1 MKGHS
6 RRAGGWQD
14 GGVADLEC
22 PFSCDVAQLVR
33 APLVW
38 GVERYPRI
46 ITQGISCGPAGRY
59 AGSSPAVTTSQRE
72 EHCTGYVA
80 WHLSNFPWRRGSE
93 VAKATL
99 RAERR
104 KVVKGSALP
113 VVMCASALQ
122 RRPTQRPVNRLSRS
136 NWRPIPKQSGGK

>member
-59 AGSSPAVTTSQRE
+59 AGSSPAVTTSQQVRALLALG
-72 EHCTGYVA
+72 H
-80 WHLSNFPWRRGSE
+80 RQRGSMSSYR
-93 VAKATL
+93 AGL
-99 RAERR
+99 RNLIFLIAVELS
-104 KVVKGSALP
+104 SALS
-113 VVMCASALQ
+113 VVTCVSALQ
-122 RRPTQRPVNRLSRS
+122 RRPTQSPVNRLSRS